1 MTIQEKISISI
12 WNGKHYA
19 DDFLEKIVAMEA
31 SGEDVCECKNKLI
44 LLNRWNKILEDYL
57 ATHFDSNGSI
67 TPDFDCLSSDQIE
80 QIMSGIKEIVG
91 NNKYPISHYWILDRG
106 VWDSRAYWRNT
117 SVWHSQIPLV

>member
-19 DDFLEKIVAMEA
+19 DDFLENIVAMEA
-31 SGEDVCECKNKLI
+31 AGEDVCECKRKLI

-57 ATHFDSNGSI
+57 SANFDSNGSI
-67 TPDFDCLSSDQIE
+67 TPDFTCLTIDQIE
-80 QIMSGIKEIVG
+80 QIMSGVKEIVG

-106 VWDSRAYWRNT
+106 VWDDQARWIDT
-117 SVWHSQIPLV
+117 SVWNDSIPLV